1 MNPFPSFNELPQS
14 EQAGMR
20 EFWLQEKERL
30 RAADPLGYYRLE
42 MPSGEHADSQVYEMH
57 QSQAAQL
64 NSEKVF
70 GYLASARKR
79 EQRWS
84 DWQERVAAEE
94 LRRAEEF
101 ERLKQQAA
109 EAATKPLALPDSKM
123 ARELVAWRK
132 SHVAEVSPP
141 EARIIPP
148 PGNSY
153 GPDDALWVRTS
164 HDGSGVI
171 RMEGTETYVHD

>member
-1 MNPFPSFNELPQS
+1 MNLPEIT
-14 EQAGMR
+14 EQEQIAMR
-20 EFWLQEKERL
+20 LFWQQERDRERQTN
-30 RAADPLGYYRLE
+30 PLGYYRLE
-42 MPSGEHADSQVYEMH
+42 YPSGEHADGQIFEMH
-57 QSQAAQL
+57 LSQAAEL
-64 NSEKVF
+64 NEQRAF
-70 GYLASARKR
+70 GYLQSAKKR

-94 LRRAEEF
+94 RGRAAEF
-101 ERLKQQAA
+101 ERLKEQAK

-132 SHVAEVSPP
+132 AHVAEVSPP
-141 EARIIPP
+141 EARVIPP
-148 PGNSY
+148 PSNSY

-171 RMEGTETYVHD
+171 RMEGTEVYAHD